1 MDTARFRRLAS
12 AASLIVAPALLA
24 LATAVLPW
32 PDEDTLTTLRRIADD
47 VGGTQAGDLLAFLG
61 LLALVPATLALMR
74 VLARRAPLLGLIGG
88 CLMIAGA
95 VGGML
100 LVVSDQMAIAFAD
113 RPDLQAQAATALDDS
128 SAWVQYVVLVAFL
141 GGMMLGSLVL
151 GAGFLRGRI
160 LSPWVGGALIVS
172 PVMSFVAHSFVDSQ
186 ALDVASSVVL
196 LIGLA
201 PLARAVAATSDATW
215 ERGGLDG
222 ADAHPAPAATTA

>member
-47 VGGTQAGDLLAFLG
+47 VGATQAGDLLAFLG

-74 VLARRAPLLGLIGG
+74 VLTPRAPVLGLIGG
-88 CLMIAGA
+88 CLMVAGA

-100 LVVSDQMAIAFAD
+100 LVVSDQVSIAFAE
-113 RPDLQAQAATALDDS
+113 RPDLQAPAAAALDDS
-128 SAWVQYVVLVAFL
+128 SAWVLYVVLVAFL
-141 GGMMLGSLVL
+141 GGMLLGSIVL
-151 GAGFLRGRI
+151 GAGFLRARI

-172 PVMSFVAHSFVDSQ
+172 PLMSWAAVSVADSR
-186 ALDVASSVVL
+186 ALDVASSIVL
-196 LIGLA
+196 LVGLA
-201 PLARAVAATSDATW
+201 PLARAVATTSDAAW
-215 ERGGLDG
+215 ERGEVDG
-222 ADAHPAPAATTA
+222 AGRRPAAAATAA